1 MSAAKK
7 QKLGNSK
14 TAREI
19 ITDLRSPLVSDR
31 DIRDKLKFLSVKID
45 DTEELEDIIA
55 SQLNEISNLK
65 VNESQLN
72 ERINRLQKVQ
82 NSLVESMHSNRA
94 TLQAYKCV

>member
-19 ITDLRSPLVSDR
+19 ITDLRSQFVSDR

-45 DTEELEDIIA
+45 DAEEFEDIIV
-55 SQLNEISNLK
+55 SQLNKISNLK
-65 VNESQLN
+65 WHESQSN
-72 ERINRLQKVQ
+72 ECIN
-82 NSLVESMHSNRA
+82 S
-94 TLQAYKCV
+94 

>member
-19 ITDLRSPLVSDR
+19 ITDLRSQFVSDR

-45 DTEELEDIIA
+45 DAEEFEDIIV
-55 SQLNEISNLK
+55 SQLNKISNLK
-65 VNESQLN
+65 CHESQSS
-72 ERINRLQKVQ
+72 ERIN
-82 NSLVESMHSNRA
+82 S
-94 TLQAYKCV
+94 